1 MRYTKYFVYLSLILS
16 QSYDIMPNAKMDAM
30 LYLKFFLSICES
42 KKLNLRTIL
51 RTFLIS
57 VIYLKK
63 GFVRTY
69 IHFKDSPIQFLEIVM
84 C

>member
-16 QSYDIMPNAKMDAM
+16 QSYDIMPNAKMDPM
-30 LYLKFFLSICES
+30 LYLKFFLLVCES

-51 RTFLIS
+51 TTFLIS

-63 GFVRTY
+63 VL
-69 IHFKDSPIQFLEIVM
+69 LELTFISKTVLFNF
-84 C
+84 